1 MHYNVSTISKK
12 TMEEIKYNNMKVP
25 WIYDYVPTKT
35 EQKDLQGGVTRLTND
50 FIPTSAFPLSGQYI
64 YYCQIKD
71 NTEVATQG
79 LGSCF
84 PILMYKEGKGGA
96 FIHMFIAGDDDDGT
110 WWQSSLE
117 TIMKKLAIS
126 DMTVNLYSRLTEK
139 QYADKTYGP
148 GADTVPNKD
157 QQENIRKVESWL
169 TNKLQCK
176 KVFATESNFS
186 AKNFKLKLDNSKP
199 VQAIW
204 EN

>member
-35 EQKDLQGGVTRLTND
+35 EKKDLQGGVTRLTND
-50 FIPTSAFPLSGQYI
+50 SIPTSAFPLSGQYI

-71 NTEVATQG
+71 NTEVATQE
-79 LGSCF
+79 LGTCF

-117 TIMKKLAIS
+117 MIMNNLAIS

-139 QYADKTYGP
+139 EYAKDAYDDP
-148 GADTVPNKD
+148 GNKG
-157 QQENIRKVESWL
+157 QKGNIKKVELWL
-169 TNKLQCK
+169 TKTEKLPYK
-176 KVFATESNFS
+176 TVFATESNFS
-186 AKNFKLKLDNSKP
+186 AENFKLNLDNSKP